1 MFIWGVVLFSSGL
14 AISAN
19 FGYARGYL
27 GVIGLMLLIGF
38 WPEAFHHGYG
48 WGCYAPVLGLL
59 LVSQSLVPRFLEVRA
74 EGKARICQEN
84 LVTLADALRAQAAKH
99 EGRYPLKLEQ
109 LVPHP
114 LEKLPVCPLEGPGYQ
129 ELSVMTEHG
138 FVLCCSGERH
148 RLPEL
153 ERFPVVMSRFRP
165 SP

>member
-1 MFIWGVVLFSSGL
+1 MFIWGAVLFSAGL
-14 AISAN
+14 AIAAN

-48 WGCYAPVLGLL
+48 WGYYAPVLGLFPVL
-59 LVSQSLVPRFLEVRA
+59 QSLVPRFLEVRA
-74 EGKARICQEN
+74 EGKARLCQEN
-84 LVTLADALRAQAAKH
+84 LVTLAETLRAHAAKH

-109 LVPHP
+109 LQ

-129 ELSVMTEHG
+129 ELSVMTEQG

-153 ERFPVVMSRFRP
+153 ERFPVVTSRLRP